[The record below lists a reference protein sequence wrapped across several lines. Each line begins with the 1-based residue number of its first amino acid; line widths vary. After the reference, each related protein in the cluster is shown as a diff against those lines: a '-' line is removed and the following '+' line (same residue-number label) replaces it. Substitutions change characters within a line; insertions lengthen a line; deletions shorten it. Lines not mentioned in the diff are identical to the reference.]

1 MPVPTHQSLPPAV
14 PAPLPGRRW
23 VVTGASRGLGRA
35 IASRAA
41 GGGDRVCLVARG
53 AGIEAVAAEIGRQTG
68 AETMGFAADVTS
80 EDDLA
85 RIAAATQE
93 RWGGIDV
100 LVNNAGVHR
109 GGKVDGLAEADWDLS
124 LATNL
129 SGPLK
134 AIRAVL
140 PHMGEGGSIVNI
152 GAVVGFRGFPGDSC
166 YGASKAGLAGLTQV
180 LAAELARRQVRV
192 NLVVPG
198 FVMTEMTEGVSE
210 RAREAIIAKIPLRR
224 MGSAEEIADVCWW
237 VSGSSYMTGSVIFTD
252 GGLMCN
258 L

>member
-1 MPVPTHQSLPPAV
+1 MAMASHQGPTAA
-14 PAPLPGRRW
+14 APGPSPGRRW
-23 VVTGASRGLGRA
+23 VITGASRGLGRA
-35 IASRAA
+35 IATRAA
-41 GGGDRVCLVARG
+41 SQGDRVCLVARG
-53 AGIEAVAAEIGRQTG
+53 AEIEAVAAEIGLETG
-68 AETMGFAADVTS
+68 SDTMGFAADVTRA
-80 EDDLA
+80 EDFV
-85 RIAAATQE
+85 RIAAAVQD

-100 LVNNAGVHR
+100 LVNNAGLHR
-109 GGKVDGLAEADWDLS
+109 GGRVDSLAEADWDAS

-198 FVMTEMTEGVSE
+198 FVMTEMTASVSE
-210 RAREAIIAKIPLRR
+210 RAREGIIAKIPLRR
-224 MGSAEEIADVCWW
+224 MGTAEEIADVCWW